1 LTGKA
6 IGWSFNASRV
16 QQAFLFENGV
26 MTDLGTLPGDN
37 QSIAQGINNRGQV
50 AGYSAPDSSVWHA
63 VLWTR
68 ER

>member
-1 LTGKA
+1 VVGSSSTADGYQHAL
-6 IGWSFNASRV
+6 
-16 QQAFLFENGV
+16 LFEKGGK
-26 MTDLGTLPGDN
+26 TDLGTLPADI

-50 AGYSAPDSSVWHA
+50 AGYSAPGSSVSHT